1 MKVLEVFDEPA
12 RVVLILEMMEGGT
25 LFQDIVSNG
34 ALSED
39 RAGRLLFDVLT
50 GLQVLHSNGIMHRD
64 IKPENLFFRTGR
76 KDVLAVGDF
85 GFATNKI
92 PATGY
97 LGSPQYSAPELAL
110 IGVQGQHHSHT
121 GAASKALYN
130 EKCDIWSVGVIAFV
144 MLTGLLPFDGQSA
157 EEVFQSVIRNN
168 VPWNKPE
175 CRAISP
181 KAKAFIQ
188 SLLESNPSKRP
199 AAQAALRNPWLAAYK
214 H

>member
-1 MKVLEVFDEPA
+1 MSLESKYDIDPTVFGTGSHVYVYKCKDKATGATRIAKVYDKNDISERRYEACLLEGTIGKKLPSHVNVMKVLEVFDEPA

-110 IGVQGQHHSHT
+110 IGVQGQ
-121 GAASKALYN
+121 
-130 EKCDIWSVGVIAFV
+130 
-144 MLTGLLPFDGQSA
+144 
-157 EEVFQSVIRNN
+157 
-168 VPWNKPE
+168 
-175 CRAISP
+175 
-181 KAKAFIQ
+181 
-188 SLLESNPSKRP
+188 
-199 AAQAALRNPWLAAYK
+199 
-214 H
+214 